1 MRADQPVGFG
11 RVTCIHY
18 IPLVYDIITASGVG
32 IIGNGVL
39 STRSLFQKHGKR
51 LLVAVTLIHQEH
63 QAGRI

>member
-1 MRADQPVGFG
+1 MNAGLRPRGRAIN
-11 RVTCIHY
+11 R
-18 IPLVYDIITASGVG
+18 IINASGVG